1 MRGVL
6 IKEEPALLRSRVMMG
21 NSFTD
26 LDFLIVLGIT
36 GFPMSRGQVMVLSQK
51 QVYSVI
57 SCYIYGCLGHGSGI
71 LGPAHK
77 ER

>member
-1 MRGVL
+1 MKGIL
-6 IKEEPALLRSRVMMG
+6 IKEEPALLRSRVMME
-21 NSFTD
+21 NSITD

-36 GFPMSRGQVMVLSQK
+36 GFPMSRGQVMALRQK
-51 QVYSVI
+51 QEYSI
-57 SCYIYGCLGHGSGI
+57 IPCYIYGCLGHGSGI